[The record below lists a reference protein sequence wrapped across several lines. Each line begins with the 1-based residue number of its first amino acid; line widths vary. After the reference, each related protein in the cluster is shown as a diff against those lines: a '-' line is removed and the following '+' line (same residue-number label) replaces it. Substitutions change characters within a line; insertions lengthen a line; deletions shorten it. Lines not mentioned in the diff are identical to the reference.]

1 MSKELSAAEKSRKTK
16 LSKKSVEEL
25 VNIILRKDDV
35 ERRKD
40 NLIKALKINIQGLE
54 KKNESLNNDIKNAE
68 TEYNDLQKR
77 NFAVVKARE
86 DFKFEVESLMTQLKD
101 SETQINELHEA
112 IKKTSNSAIK
122 MFALGGVIGII
133 IMVIV
138 AHIF

>member
-1 MSKELSAAEKSRKTK
+1 MNKELSTAEKSRKTK

-54 KKNESLNNDIKNAE
+54 KKVEAISNNITNIE

-77 NFAVVKARE
+77 NFEVIKARE
-86 DFKFEVESLMTQLKD
+86 DFKFEAKSLKTQLID
-101 SETQINELHEA
+101 SETKINELNNT
-112 IKKTSNSAIK
+112 IKKASNSAIK
-122 MFALGGVIGII
+122 MFALGGVIGFL
-133 IMVIV
+133 VAEIV
-138 AHIF
+138 AHLF

>member
-1 MSKELSAAEKSRKTK
+1 MVKELSTSEKSRKTK

-54 KKNESLNNDIKNAE
+54 KKVEAISNDIANIE

-77 NFAVVKARE
+77 NFEVVKARE
-86 DFKFEVESLMTQLKD
+86 KFKDECKSLNVQLVD
-101 SETQINELHEA
+101 SETQINELNKA
-112 IKKTSNSAIK
+112 IKKASNSAIK
-122 MFALGGVIGII
+122 MFALGGFIGFL
-133 IMVIV
+133 VAEIV
-138 AHIF
+138 AHLF

>member
-1 MSKELSAAEKSRKTK
+1 MGKELSAAEKSRRTK

-54 KKNESLNNDIKNAE
+54 KKVEAISNDIANAE
-68 TEYNDLQKR
+68 TEYNELKR
-77 NFAVVKARE
+77 SNFNAIKANAN
-86 DFKFEVESLMTQLKD
+86 FKTQLED
-101 SETQINELHEA
+101 SEYQ
-112 IKKTSNSAIK
+112 IKKLNKIIQKSNNSDIK
-122 MFALGGVIGII
+122 MFAIGGVIGII

>member
-1 MSKELSAAEKSRKTK
+1 MGKELSAAEKSRKTK

-25 VNIILRKDDV
+25 VNIVLRKDDV

-54 KKNESLNNDIKNAE
+54 KKNKSLNNDIKNAE

-112 IKKTSNSAIK
+112 IKNTSNSAIK

>member
-1 MSKELSAAEKSRKTK
+1 MNKELSTAEKSRKTK

-54 KKNESLNNDIKNAE
+54 KKVEAISNNITNIE

-77 NFAVVKARE
+77 NFEVVKARE
-86 DFKFEVESLMTQLKD
+86 DFKFEAKSLKTQLID
-101 SETQINELHEA
+101 SETKINELHNT
-112 IKKTSNSAIK
+112 IKKVSNSAIK
-122 MFALGGVIGII
+122 MFALGGVIGFL
-133 IMVIV
+133 VAEIV
-138 AHIF
+138 AHLF

>member
-1 MSKELSAAEKSRKTK
+1 MSKELSTSEKSRKTK
-16 LSKKSVEEL
+16 LSKKNVEEL

-54 KKNESLNNDIKNAE
+54 KKVESISSDIANIE

-86 DFKFEVESLMTQLKD
+86 DFKFENKSLKTQLED
-101 SETQINELHEA
+101 SENQINELHNV

-122 MFALGGVIGII
+122 MFALGGVIGFLIAE
-133 IMVIV
+133 IV
-138 AHIF
+138 AHLF

>member
-1 MSKELSAAEKSRKTK
+1 MTKELSTSEKSRKTK

-54 KKNESLNNDIKNAE
+54 KKVESISNDIANIE
-68 TEYNDLQKR
+68 SEYNDLQKR

-86 DFKFEVESLMTQLKD
+86 DFKFEAKSLKTQLED
-101 SETQINELHEA
+101 SEAQINELHKV

-122 MFALGGVIGII
+122 MFALGGVIGFL
-133 IMVIV
+133 VAEIV
-138 AHIF
+138 AHLF

>member
-1 MSKELSAAEKSRKTK
+1 MSKELSTSEKSRKTK

-54 KKNESLNNDIKNAE
+54 KKVEAISNDIANIE

-77 NFAVVKARE
+77 NFEVVKARE
-86 DFKFEVESLMTQLKD
+86 DFKFEAKNLKTQLVD
-101 SETQINELHEA
+101 SETQINELHNV
-112 IKKTSNSAIK
+112 IKKASNSAIK
-122 MFALGGVIGII
+122 MFALGCFIGFL
-133 IMVIV
+133 VAEIV
-138 AHIF
+138 THLF

>member
-1 MSKELSAAEKSRKTK
+1 MGKELSVAEKSRKTK
-16 LSKKSVEEL
+16 LSKKNIEEL
-25 VNIILRKDDV
+25 IDIVLRKDDV
-35 ERRKD
+35 ERRKN

-112 IKKTSNSAIK
+112 IKKISNSAIK

-133 IMVIV
+133 IMAIV
-138 AHIF
+138 AHLF

>member
-1 MSKELSAAEKSRKTK
+1 MGKELSAAEKSRKTK
-16 LSKKSVEEL
+16 LSKKSIEEL

-54 KKNESLNNDIKNAE
+54 KKVEAISNDIANAE
-68 TEYNDLQKR
+68 TEYNELKR
-77 NFAVVKARE
+77 SNF
-86 DFKFEVESLMTQLKD
+86 
-101 SETQINELHEA
+101 NA
-112 IKKTSNSAIK
+112 IKANANFKNQLEYSEYQIKKLNRIIQEYNNSDIK
-122 MFALGGVIGII
+122 MFAIGGVIGII

>member
-1 MSKELSAAEKSRKTK
+1 MGKELSAAEKSRKTK

-25 VNIILRKDDV
+25 VNIVLRKDDV

-77 NFAVVKARE
+77 DFLIIQDRE
-86 DFKFEVESLMTQLKD
+86 KFKNECKNLNVQLID
-101 SETQINELHEA
+101 SETQINELHKA

-133 IMVIV
+133 IMAIV
-138 AHIF
+138 AHLF

>member
-1 MSKELSAAEKSRKTK
+1 MTKELSTSEKSRKTK

-54 KKNESLNNDIKNAE
+54 KKVESISNDIANIE
-68 TEYNDLQKR
+68 SEYNDLQKR
-77 NFAVVKARE
+77 NFAVVKAE
-86 DFKFEVESLMTQLKD
+86 ENFKFVAKSLKTQLED
-101 SETQINELHEA
+101 SETQINELHKV

-122 MFALGGVIGII
+122 MFALGGVIGFL
-133 IMVIV
+133 VAEIV
-138 AHIF
+138 AHLF

>member
-1 MSKELSAAEKSRKTK
+1 MSKELSTSEKSRKTK

-54 KKNESLNNDIKNAE
+54 KKVEAISNDIANIE

-77 NFAVVKARE
+77 NFEIIQVRE
-86 DFKFEVESLMTQLKD
+86 KFKDECKSLNVQLVD
-101 SETQINELHEA
+101 SETQINELHKV

-122 MFALGGVIGII
+122 MFALGGFIGFL
-133 IMVIV
+133 VAEIV
-138 AHIF
+138 AHLF

>member
-1 MSKELSAAEKSRKTK
+1 MAKELSTSEKSRKTK

-54 KKNESLNNDIKNAE
+54 KKVESISNDIANIE
-68 TEYNDLQKR
+68 SEYNDLQKR
-77 NFAVVKARE
+77 NFAAVKASE
-86 DFKFEVESLMTQLKD
+86 NFKFVAKNLKTQLED
-101 SETQINELHEA
+101 SEAQINELHNV

-122 MFALGGVIGII
+122 MFALGGVIGFL
-133 IMVIV
+133 VAEIV
-138 AHIF
+138 AHLF

>member
-1 MSKELSAAEKSRKTK
+1 MAKELSTSEKSRKTK

-54 KKNESLNNDIKNAE
+54 KKVEAISNDIANIE
-68 TEYNDLQKR
+68 TEYNELKR
-77 NFAVVKARE
+77 SNFNAIKANAN
-86 DFKFEVESLMTQLKD
+86 FKTQLED
-101 SETQINELHEA
+101 SETQINELHNV

-122 MFALGGVIGII
+122 MFALGGVIGFL
-133 IMVIV
+133 VAEIV
-138 AHIF
+138 AHLF

>member
-1 MSKELSAAEKSRKTK
+1 MSKELSTSEKSRKTK

-54 KKNESLNNDIKNAE
+54 KKVEAISNDIANIE

-77 NFAVVKARE
+77 NFEVVKARE
-86 DFKFEVESLMTQLKD
+86 DFKFEAKNLKAQLVD
-101 SETQINELHEA
+101 SETQINELHKA
-112 IKKTSNSAIK
+112 IKKVSNSAIK
-122 MFALGGVIGII
+122 MFAFGGVIGFL
-133 IMVIV
+133 VAEIV
-138 AHIF
+138 AHLF

>member
-1 MSKELSAAEKSRKTK
+1 MGKELSAAEKSRKTK

-77 NFAVVKARE
+77 DFLIIQDRE
-86 DFKFEVESLMTQLKD
+86 KFKNECKNLNVQLID
-101 SETQINELHEA
+101 SETQINELHKA
-112 IKKTSNSAIK
+112 IKKTFNSAIK

-133 IMVIV
+133 MMAIV
-138 AHIF
+138 AHLF

>member
-1 MSKELSAAEKSRKTK
+1 MVKELSTSEKSRKTK

-54 KKNESLNNDIKNAE
+54 KKVEAISNDIANIE

-77 NFAVVKARE
+77 NFEVIKARE
-86 DFKFEVESLMTQLKD
+86 DFKFEAKNLKTQLVD
-101 SETQINELHEA
+101 SETQINELHKA
-112 IKKTSNSAIK
+112 IKKVSNSAIK
-122 MFALGGVIGII
+122 MFALGGFIGFL
-133 IMVIV
+133 VAEIV
-138 AHIF
+138 AHLF